1 MDVDSRILKM
11 SRIVCR
17 DVLHGF
23 LGAEAAL
30 EDTGKHVSFHLNDT
44 AIEWERRNST
54 GLVLASRAQIRS
66 LFK

>member
-23 LGAEAAL
+23 LGA
-30 EDTGKHVSFHLNDT
+30 
-44 AIEWERRNST
+44 RR
-54 GLVLASRAQIRS
+54 LWKILASM
-66 LFK
+66 

>member
-1 MDVDSRILKM
+1 MDVDSRILEM

-23 LGAEAAL
+23 LGAEAAM
-30 EDTGKHVSFHLNDT
+30 EDTGEHVSFHLNDT
-44 AIEWERRNST
+44 AIEWERRDST